1 MKLIKKFSLFVLI
14 AVTSIAM
21 VSCSEDDN
29 PTDPSP
35 SQGMVMAV
43 HTSPNA
49 PEVDILVDDVVAAE
63 GLIYTQNTGYANVV
77 AGTRNVKVY
86 VPALDANIFDANLP
100 IAANTNYSVFAI
112 DSVENIDFILTV
124 DDLTSPAAGKAHVR
138 FFHLSPNAPGV
149 DITTTDGTLVFEDY
163 EFSEYSEF
171 KPLDAGTYDLQ
182 VRLQGTDT
190 VVLELP
196 GIAVADGKIYTVY
209 AKGFVGGEG
218 NQALG
223 AEIIV
228 NK

>member
-1 MKLIKKFSLFVLI
+1 MKLIKNFSLFLLI
-14 AVTSIAM
+14 AISSIAM
-21 VSCSEDDN
+21 VSCSDDDN
-29 PTDPSP
+29 PTEPSP
-35 SQGMVMAV
+35 GQGMVMAV

-63 GLIYTQNTGYANVV
+63 GLVYTQNTGYANIT

-112 DSVENIDFILTV
+112 DSVENIDFILTL
-124 DDLTSPAAGKAHVR
+124 DNLTSPASGKSHVR
-138 FFHLSPNAPGV
+138 FMHLSPNAPAV
-149 DITTTDGTLVFEDY
+149 DITTTNGTVVFEDY

-171 KPLDAGTYDLQ
+171 TPLDAGTYDLQ
-182 VRLQGTDT
+182 VRLHGTET

-196 GIAVADGKIYTVY
+196 GIALGDGNIYTIF
-209 AKGFVGGEG
+209 AKGFEG
-218 NQALG
+218 AEGATALG